1 MRMTC
6 HIPQWRACTQ
16 ARGYS
21 MSCMPSPTTWAVL
34 PLDTTRPWSSTMP
47 QISGISAMTLGMHGF
62 SYGIVCGGRT
72 VWNVHQGHI
81 EFLTN

>member
-1 MRMTC
+1 
-6 HIPQWRACTQ
+6 
-16 ARGYS
+16 

-62 SYGIVCGGRT
+62 SYGIVSVLESTMSILRMLSC
-72 VWNVHQGHI
+72 
-81 EFLTN
+81 